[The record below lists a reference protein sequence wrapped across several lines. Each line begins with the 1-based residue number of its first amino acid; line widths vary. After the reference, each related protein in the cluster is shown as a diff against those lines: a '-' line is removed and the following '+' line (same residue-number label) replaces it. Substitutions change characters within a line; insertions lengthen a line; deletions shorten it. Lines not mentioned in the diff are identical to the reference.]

1 MKFLKK
7 HKDLLLALGAV
18 ILFLL
23 FAVRLFLFQTFSLS
37 NANLSS
43 MYAFLGIEGYAV
55 PTRPTLTP
63 QEQTWSF
70 DGPLG
75 QYDLASVRRGLQV
88 YREVCSA
95 CHSLNYVAF
104 RNLTE
109 IGYSEN
115 QAKSIAAEY
124 QVTDGP
130 DDFGEYFQ
138 RQGTLTD
145 YFPAPFP
152 NEKAAAVANGGK
164 APPDL
169 SLMAKAREKGPDY
182 IYSLLTGYT
191 SPPKGFVPLSATTNY
206 NPYFPGWEILMASPL
221 SDGQV
226 SFADGTKASVPQMVH
241 DVATFLMW
249 TAEPKLT
256 ERHRLG
262 FAVLVFLAVLAVLLY
277 LSKKKIWKQLK

>member
-1 MKFLKK
+1 MQFLKR
-7 HKDLLLALGAV
+7 HKDLILGLGAV
-18 ILFLL
+18 LVFLL
-23 FAVRLFLFQTFSLS
+23 FAVRLFLFQTFSIS
-37 NANLSS
+37 NTNLNYV
-43 MYAFLGIEGYAV
+43 YAFLGIEGYTA
-55 PTRPTLTP
+55 PTRPTLSP
-63 QEQTWSF
+63 QKQAWSF

-75 QYDLASVRRGLQV
+75 QYDTASVRRGLQV

-95 CHSLNYVAF
+95 CHSLNHVAF

-109 IGYSEN
+109 IGYSQN

-130 DDFGEYFQ
+130 DDSGEYFQ
-138 RQGTLTD
+138 RQGALTD

-169 SLMAKAREKGPDY
+169 SLMAKAREGGPDY

-191 SPPKGFVPLSATTNY
+191 TPPEGFVPLSAVTNY

-226 SFADGTKASVPQMVH
+226 SFADGTKASVHQMAH

-249 TAEPKLT
+249 TAEPKLS

-262 FAVLVFLAVLAVLLY
+262 FSVVVFLTVLTFLLY
-277 LSKKKIWKQLK
+277 LAKKKVWKKIK